1 MESLKPTL
9 RWLLWLWLSAVI
21 WAALFWA
28 PLIQGFNGLEGDNPQ
43 SGRIL
48 FFHVPVAVVSFV
60 AFMTAGF
67 WSVRYLW
74 KRTPAADRAAFAAVE
89 SGVVFCVLAIITGAV
104 WAKVQWGAAW
114 TWDPRQTTIALALLF
129 YGAYLTLRDAI
140 EDPETKAR
148 ISAAYGALG
157 IIVAPFL
164 FFVLPRMV
172 ESQLH
177 NAPGSTRMSPRILV
191 VFLASIAGFTA
202 LFFWI
207 HRLRCRA
214 LALAAGHQA
223 EAADE
228 QRSPDDSK
236 PLEDLE
242 GLTVE

>member
-1 MESLKPTL
+1 MEPVKPTL
-9 RWLLWLWLSAVI
+9 RWLLWLWISMVI
-21 WAALFWA
+21 WASFFWA
-28 PLIQGFNGLEGDNPQ
+28 PLIAGFNGLDGASPQ

-48 FFHVPVAVVSFV
+48 FFHVPVAIVSFI

-67 WSVRYLW
+67 WSIRYLMNR
-74 KRTPAADRAAFAAVE
+74 KPGADRAAFAAVE
-89 SGVVFCVLAIITGAV
+89 SGVIFCVLAIVTGAV
-104 WAKVQWGAAW
+104 WAEVQWGAAW

-148 ISAAYGALG
+148 ISAAYGTLG

-177 NAPGSTRMSPRILV
+177 NAPGSTRMSPKIAI
-191 VFLASIAGFTA
+191 VFVASVAGFTA

-207 HRLRCRA
+207 HGLRRRS
-214 LALAAGHQA
+214 LALT
-223 EAADE
+223 ADDGLSGGE
-228 QRSPDDSK
+228 YQTSN
-236 PLEDLE
+236 DLE
-242 GLTVE
+242 GSTVG